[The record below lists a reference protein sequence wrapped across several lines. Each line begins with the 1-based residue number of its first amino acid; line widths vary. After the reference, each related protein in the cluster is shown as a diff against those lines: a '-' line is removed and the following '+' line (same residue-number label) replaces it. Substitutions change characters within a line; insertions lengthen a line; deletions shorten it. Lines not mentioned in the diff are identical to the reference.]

1 MNIIFQRVEADV
13 AVSVTDLKKNPNAVF
28 SMARSEAVAILSHN
42 RVVGYVISPEAY
54 DGFLDLAED
63 LADIAEIDRTKD
75 DDLVSVDLNGL

>member
-1 MNIIFQRVEADV
+1 MNTIFQRVEADV

-28 SMARSEAVAILSHN
+28 SMARGEAVAILSHN

>member
-1 MNIIFQRVEADV
+1 MNTIFQRVEADV

>member
-1 MNIIFQRVEADV
+1 MNTIVQRVAADV

-63 LADIAEIDRTKD
+63 LADIAEVDRTKD
-75 DDLVSVDLNGL
+75 DDVVSVVLNGL

>member
-1 MNIIFQRVEADV
+1 MNTIFQRVEADV

-75 DDLVSVDLNGL
+75 DDVVSVDLNGL